1 MHVTTVPRCG
11 ALAILSVPRI
21 TPARYLI
28 FRSPITVVKSQPVL
42 QIILNAFYDVP
53 KLHAQLDAQLV
64 LRKRLNNSGAGD
76 QLWSIGPQFI

>member
-64 LRKRLNNSGAGD
+64 LRKGSTTAAQGTSCGA
-76 QLWSIGPQFI
+76 